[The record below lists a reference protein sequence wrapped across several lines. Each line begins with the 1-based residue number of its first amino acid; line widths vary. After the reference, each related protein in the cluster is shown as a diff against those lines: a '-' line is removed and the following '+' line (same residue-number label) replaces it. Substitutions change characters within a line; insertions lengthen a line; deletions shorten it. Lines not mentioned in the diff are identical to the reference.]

1 MDFFAAEG
9 RAKKRTTRLLVL
21 FGFAVAGT
29 VVAGYL
35 ATVLALQFAHAGGH
49 GRAYYGQY
57 GAPDDYAAGRSSCG
71 NPGSS
76 PRSPRA
82 RWP

>member
-21 FGFAVAGT
+21 FGLAVAGT

-35 ATVLALQFAHAGGH
+35 ATVVALH
-49 GRAYYGQY
+49 
-57 GAPDDYAAGRSSCG
+57 AAGNKLNSR
-71 NPGSS
+71 GSANVTGLS
-76 PRSPRA
+76 
-82 RWP
+82 

>member
-21 FGFAVAGT
+21 FGLAVAGT

-35 ATVLALQFAHAGGH
+35 ATVVALH
-49 GRAYYGQY
+49 
-57 GAPDDYAAGRSSCG
+57 AAGNSG
-71 NPGSS
+71 YT
-76 PRSPRA
+76 RA
-82 RWP
+82 LLPLLLGRRVP